1 MAGIKGIHKPKV
13 VTRSRRRSQKAQK
26 ADVNA
31 LDSALAA
38 LPEPDADGNRPAR
51 ETALAIL
58 AAKMLQRRLAAG
70 WTQQELASRAG
81 VRPETVSRLET
92 GKHAPNTATFLKLE
106 RAMRAAGV

>member
-1 MAGIKGIHKPKV
+1 MGSVRGM
-13 VTRSRRRSQKAQK
+13 SRRQPASRARPRKRNTRQSDMHAMG
-26 ADVNA
+26 A
-31 LDSALAA
+31 ALAT

-58 AAKMLQRRLAAG
+58 ATKMLQRRLAAG
-70 WTQQELASRAG
+70 LTQQELASRAG

-106 RAMRAAGV
+106 RALRSAGV